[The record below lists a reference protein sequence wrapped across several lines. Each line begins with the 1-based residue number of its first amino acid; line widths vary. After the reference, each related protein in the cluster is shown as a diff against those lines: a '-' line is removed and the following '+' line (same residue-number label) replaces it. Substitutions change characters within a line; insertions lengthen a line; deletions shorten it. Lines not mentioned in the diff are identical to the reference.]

1 MESLVYNYY
10 GYLVNK
16 IDNGTFEYE
25 GFIFLLVSV
34 TDNENDLINLSN
46 FSLTLRNLFNNEIVY
61 FVKNKYQKIISK
73 GDDNTSICLL
83 TYKKDS
89 LVSLND
95 ILIMQNRYSNFNS
108 TPVDLKIIIKLW
120 DERTDYIINQCLISL
135 NLENDNDKELYD
147 HSLYAYGMAM
157 NAIEYI
163 VDLSIDYPNNYYP
176 TTLNHRRIKSITK
189 FELFNPFNF
198 ILDHSSRDLAELYKN
213 NLIDLN
219 TLLNITNSY
228 HYNLN
233 EYEYLLARV
242 MFPTFI
248 FDLLEDLATTTI
260 TNKKEQIF
268 KAIDKQNNQLKKIKS
283 LMKTLS
289 SNYNIRPIKWLNQ

>member
-73 GDDNTSICLL
+73 GDDNTSICML

-95 ILIMQNRYSNFNS
+95 ILIMQNRYNNFNS

-157 NAIEYI
+157 NAIEYL

-176 TTLNHRRIKSITK
+176 TTLNHRRIKCIKK

-219 TLLNITNSY
+219 TLLSITNSY
-228 HYNLN
+228 AYNLN

-248 FDLLEDLATTTI
+248 FDLLEDLATTTV

>member
-25 GFIFLLVSV
+25 GFTFLLVSV

-46 FSLTLRNLFNNEIVY
+46 FSLTLRSLFNDEIVY

-89 LVSLND
+89 VVSLND
-95 ILIMQNRYSNFNS
+95 IFIMQNRYSNFNS

-157 NAIEYI
+157 NAIEYL

-176 TTLNHRRIKSITK
+176 TTLNHRRIKNITK

-228 HYNLN
+228 HYTLN

-248 FDLLEDLATTTI
+248 FDLLEDLATSTVA
-260 TNKKEQIF
+260 NKKEQIF

-289 SNYNIRPIKWLNQ
+289 SNYNIRPIKWLN